1 MLRKVRL
8 PTPDNVGNGSR
19 FTVKL
24 PVGPTY
30 AGVMLVMAGTFTPAM
45 IANLEF
51 SINGR
56 AVRRYALG
64 SHLDK
69 LNQRMGI
76 PAAATNRV
84 LQFWFRRNELEEIED
99 AEMFDIG
106 TARPDPMNPADRDSP
121 IIESLT
127 ITGDVSGA
135 SNPVLTAYALQ
146 SSKIRPLR
154 MLTKVMYYPKT
165 FTVSTGGTEGD
176 FDAFPIGYPNSV
188 MLGMHAVEA
197 VDDTITHVALTAN
210 IGGASTDIIQNAP
223 VAVLKNADEGAVK
236 PKVWQSGM
244 VHVDLI
250 ESGQVADG
258 LPLGACGD
266 LRARLTC
273 LHASNTTEL
282 VHLYTDVVDTF
293 QGV

>member
-19 FTVKL
+19 FTVKI

-30 AGVMLVMAGTFTPAM
+30 AAVDLLMGGTFTPAM
-45 IANLEF
+45 ISNLEF

-56 AVRRYALG
+56 PVQRFALG

-69 LNQRMGI
+69 LNQRLGR

-84 LQFWFRRNELEEIED
+84 LRLSFRRTELEEVED
-99 AEMFDIG
+99 AELFDIG
-106 TARPDPMNPADRDSP
+106 TARPDPANPLDRDSP
-121 IIESLT
+121 VVETLT
-127 ITGDVSGA
+127 ITGDIAGA
-135 SNPVLTAYALQ
+135 TNPTLSAWAWQ

-154 MLTKVMYYPKT
+154 MMTKVMYFPKT
-165 FTVSTGGTEGD
+165 FTVSTTGTQGD
-176 FDAFPIGYPNSV
+176 FDAFPIGYPNAV
-188 MLGMHAVEA
+188 LLGVHCVET
-197 VDDTITHVALTAN
+197 VDDTITTVGLEAN
-210 IGGASTDIIQNAP
+210 IGGAATQLVQDVP
-223 VAVLKNADEGAVK
+223 VALLKNEDEGATK

-250 ESGQVADG
+250 ASGQVLDG

-266 LRARLTC
+266 LRSRLTC

-282 VHLYTDVVDTF
+282 VHIYTDMADTF
-293 QGV
+293 QGA